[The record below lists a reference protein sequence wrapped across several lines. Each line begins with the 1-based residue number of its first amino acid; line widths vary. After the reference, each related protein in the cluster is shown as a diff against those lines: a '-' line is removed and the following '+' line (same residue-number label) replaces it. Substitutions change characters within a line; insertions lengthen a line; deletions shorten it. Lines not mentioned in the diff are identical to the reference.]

1 MWEQRVVSEA
11 SFLAGKHTGGMNM
24 EGAASGEQMEM
35 SQDSASWEQEMEALL
50 GGEADMMMR

>member
-1 MWEQRVVSEA
+1 MD
-11 SFLAGKHTGGMNM
+11 M